1 MERRGKQAIVI
12 GGSIG
17 GLLAARVLAYFYDA
31 VTVFERDA
39 LPDTYEPRKG
49 VPQGRHAHGLLAR
62 GREVLDE
69 LFPGFSEDAVSQG
82 AIYGDVVDDV
92 LWFNYGVYLHNT
104 PSSLKGLLIS
114 RPMLEE
120 LVRRSVLRLPN
131 VRLQEQTE
139 ILEPICDRIAGR
151 VTGVRAQSLA
161 GATEAIDC
169 DLLVDASGRG
179 SKSPTWL
186 EALGYAK
193 PREDSI
199 RVDIGYMTRFYRR
212 RPEHLPGKQA
222 VILGACRPDWRFGVI
237 LAQEQD
243 RWIVTLGGYFGDYAP
258 SDDAG
263 YIEFARG
270 LQKPEI
276 FEVIRDAEPL
286 TPLTPYRFAAN
297 LRRYYEELTQFPE
310 GFLVLG
316 DGLCSFNPIYGQ
328 GMTVASIEALALRQC
343 LAVGSQGIAGR
354 FFRAARPLMDIPWQ
368 IAVGSD
374 LQHPEVKGKRP
385 AQVRFVNWYLEKL
398 FRAAQH
404 DGRLA
409 TSFLEVANLLKQPT
423 SLIDPKVAF
432 LVWKGNHARA

>member
-1 MERRGKQAIVI
+1 MERLGKQAIVI
-12 GGSIG
+12 GASIG
-17 GLLAARVLAYFYDA
+17 GLLAARVLADFYDA
-31 VTVFERDA
+31 VAVFERDA
-39 LPDTYEPRKG
+39 LPDTHEPRKG

-263 YIEFARG
+263 YVEFARG

-276 FEVIRDAEPL
+276 FKVISI
-286 TPLTPYRFAAN
+286 TPLTSVR
-297 LRRYYEELTQFPE
+297 L
-310 GFLVLG
+310 
-316 DGLCSFNPIYGQ
+316 
-328 GMTVASIEALALRQC
+328 
-343 LAVGSQGIAGR
+343 
-354 FFRAARPLMDIPWQ
+354 
-368 IAVGSD
+368 SD
-374 LQHPEVKGKRP
+374 
-385 AQVRFVNWYLEKL
+385 
-398 FRAAQH
+398 
-404 DGRLA
+404 
-409 TSFLEVANLLKQPT
+409 
-423 SLIDPKVAF
+423 
-432 LVWKGNHARA
+432 

>member
-151 VTGVRAQSLA
+151 VTGVRAQSPA

>member
-276 FEVIRDAEPL
+276 FEVIKDAEPL

-297 LRRYYEELTQFPE
+297 LRRYYEELTRFPE
-310 GFLVLG
+310 GFLVFG

-328 GMTVASIEALALRQC
+328 GMTVASMEALALRQC
-343 LAVGSQGIAGR
+343 LAVGSQEIAGR
-354 FFRAARPLMDIPWQ
+354 FFRAARPLIDIPWQ

-374 LQHPEVKGKRP
+374 LQHPDVEGKRP
-385 AQVRFVNWYLEKL
+385 AQVY
-398 FRAAQH
+398 
-404 DGRLA
+404 
-409 TSFLEVANLLKQPT
+409 
-423 SLIDPKVAF
+423 
-432 LVWKGNHARA
+432 

>member
-1 MERRGKQAIVI
+1 MERLGKQAIVI
-12 GGSIG
+12 GASIG
-17 GLLAARVLAYFYDA
+17 GLLAARVLADFYDA
-31 VTVFERDA
+31 VAVFERDA
-39 LPDTYEPRKG
+39 LPDTHEPRKG

-354 FFRAARPLMDIPWQ
+354 FFRAARPLIDIPWQ

-374 LQHPEVKGKRP
+374 LQHPDVEGKRP

-398 FRAAQH
+398 FRAAQR

-423 SLIDPKVAF
+423 SLMDPKVAF
-432 LVWKGNHARA
+432 LVWKGNHTTA

>member
-39 LPDTYEPRKG
+39 LPDTYEQRKG

-297 LRRYYEELTQFPE
+297 LRRYYEELTWFPE
-310 GFLVLG
+310 GFLVFG

-328 GMTVASIEALALRQC
+328 GMTVASMEALALRQC
-343 LAVGSQGIAGR
+343 LAVGSQEIAGR
-354 FFRAARPLMDIPWQ
+354 FFRAARPLIDIPWQ

-374 LQHPEVKGKRP
+374 LQHPDVEGKRP
-385 AQVRFVNWYLEKL
+385 AQVY
-398 FRAAQH
+398 
-404 DGRLA
+404 
-409 TSFLEVANLLKQPT
+409 
-423 SLIDPKVAF
+423 
-432 LVWKGNHARA
+432 